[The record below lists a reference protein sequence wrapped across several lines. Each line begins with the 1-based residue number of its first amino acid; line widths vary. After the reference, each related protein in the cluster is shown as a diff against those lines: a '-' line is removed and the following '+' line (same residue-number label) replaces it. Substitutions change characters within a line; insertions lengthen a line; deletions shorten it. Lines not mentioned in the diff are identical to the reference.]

1 MVRQKH
7 RYLLV
12 HFEFEPDILQSCSDD
27 GLGAIT
33 SPSSS
38 TGKKRKLTSSS
49 TTSSNSGLTDV
60 EILKSIQQ
68 VNATDIYRSLQE
80 SITQNFGLVGMCT
93 SDVTVR
99 LYDTKTRLAIIKTTR
114 DKYPQVRSCLTFL
127 TEIRQGVDSLK
138 VVAST
143 IAVSGSARTARNAA
157 WEEVK
162 KRFFTQD
169 ACKLVTGGEQQWTE
183 KSRATMEKELRELEE
198 CLDRI
203 DSGC

>member
-27 GLGAIT
+27 DGAVGAIT
-33 SPSSS
+33 SSSS
-38 TGKKRKLTSSS
+38 SKGKKRKLASS
-49 TTSSNSGLTDV
+49 TTSSNNSLTDV

-157 WEEVK
+157 WGEVK

-169 ACKLVTGGEQQWTE
+169 TYKSVVGSEQWTE

>member
-12 HFEFEPDILQSCSDD
+12 HFEFEPDILQSCCDD
-27 GLGAIT
+27 VDEVGAIT
-33 SPSSS
+33 SSSS
-38 TGKKRKLTSSS
+38 KGKKRKLASS
-49 TTSSNSGLTDV
+49 TTSSNNSLTDAEV
-60 EILKSIQQ
+60 LKSIQQ

-127 TEIRQGVDSLK
+127 TEIKQGVDSLK

-169 ACKLVTGGEQQWTE
+169 TYKSVTGGEQQWTE
-183 KSRATMEKELRELEE
+183 KSRANMEKELRELEE

>member
-1 MVRQKH
+1 M
-7 RYLLV
+7 

-27 GLGAIT
+27 EAVGAIT
-33 SPSSS
+33 SSSS
-38 TGKKRKLTSSS
+38 KGKKRKLTSS
-49 TTSSNSGLTDV
+49 TTSSNNNLADV

-127 TEIRQGVDSLK
+127 TEIKQGVDSLK

-169 ACKLVTGGEQQWTE
+169 TYKSVTGGEQQWAE

>member
-169 ACKLVTGGEQQWTE
+169 VCKLVTGGEQQWTE